1 MIYKQFIILFLF
13 FIVNVQYFFA
23 QNSAVEKARIVFNLA
38 KEVEWLDEDE
48 IFTYRIGVIENK
60 DSVYN
65 TFKGFAETNQL
76 LKSKAVEV
84 YKFKKIEDL
93 NNFLRQQDLQIF
105 YLSGKLL
112 KHNDTIAKLFDN
124 KSVLLVF
131 DNAESKENCVVNL
144 LNDPDKYYE
153 INYKNA
159 LKHRLKLTEN
169 ILLLGGDEE
178 LLREMYRDSMR
189 VLREERANAL
199 LKLYRIEDQE
209 KRLELR
215 QQELL
220 MQEQKLDSLNSI
232 VTNQKQIIEQQKYIL
247 RKNLQDIIKQKKEIR
262 KLKQIY
268 TLQLNKI
275 DSVKQ
280 ELLKK
285 QQQLELKQN
294 KLNSLDEEL
303 VKSLKRIKTQSDYIK
318 LGVLLF
324 VILLSTILVLY
335 IKNKEAEKIK
345 QQNIII
351 KQKSEEIA
359 SINEELENQQ
369 IIVSEQNKLLT
380 KQIREITS
388 SINYARRIQLA
399 LFPIKEVL
407 DNNFSDSFILYRPKD
422 IVSGDFYWFRK
433 IENKII
439 VVVADCTGH
448 GVPGAFMSI
457 MGMTFLSEI
466 TNTYNDKANIILEL
480 LREKIINSLEQEKDV
495 HVKDG
500 MDIALA
506 IIDKDKQTISFA
518 GAYNSLVKISKEE
531 DQYNLHEYKGDNMPV
546 GYHFNFEQK
555 KHFTEKKI
563 SYKKGE
569 RIYMFSDG
577 FKDQFGGK
585 NGRKLNKKRFFDL
598 LMKIQNKKMQEQ
610 KIELEDYFEKWMS
623 GSKIGQVDDVLVV
636 GLQL

>member
-1 MIYKQFIILFLF
+1 MRYKQIIILFLLF
-13 FIVNVQYFFA
+13 FLNTKNFFA
-23 QNSAVEKARIVFNLA
+23 QISAVEKARIVFNLA
-38 KEVEWLDEDE
+38 KEIEWLDDEE

-65 TFKGFAETNQL
+65 TFKEFASTNQL
-76 LKSKAVEV
+76 LKSKALEV
-84 YKFKKIEDL
+84 YKFNKIEEL
-93 NNFLRQQDLQIF
+93 NNFLQQKDLQIF

-112 KHNDTIAKLFDN
+112 KHNDTIAKLFDHKN
-124 KSVLLVF
+124 VLLVF

-144 LNDPDKYYE
+144 LNNPEKYYE

-169 ILLLGGDEE
+169 ILLLGGDEH
-178 LLREMYRDSMR
+178 LLREMYRDSMQI
-189 VLREERANAL
+189 LREERAKAL
-199 LKLYRIEDQE
+199 LKLYRIQDQE
-209 KRLELR
+209 KRLKLR
-215 QQELL
+215 QEELL

-232 VTNQKQIIEQQKYIL
+232 VTNQKQIIEKQKYIL

-294 KLNSLDEEL
+294 KLNSLEEEL

-318 LGVLLF
+318 LGILFF

-335 IKNKEAEKIK
+335 IKNKEAQKIK

-407 DNNFSDSFILYRPKD
+407 DNNFSDNFILYRPKD

-439 VVVADCTGH
+439 IVVADCTGH

-457 MGMTFLSEI
+457 LGMTFLSEI
-466 TNTYNDKANIILEL
+466 TNTYNDRANIILEL
-480 LREKIINSLEQEKDV
+480 LREKIINSLEQEKDIP
-495 HVKDG
+495 VKDG
-500 MDIALA
+500 MDISLA
-506 IIDKDKQTISFA
+506 IIDKDKKNISFA
-518 GAYNSLVKISKEE
+518 GAYNSLVKISKENE
-531 DQYNLHEYKGDNMPV
+531 SHSLHEYKGDNMPV
-546 GYHFNFEQK
+546 GYHFNFEKK
-555 KHFTEKKI
+555 KHFTEKKVT
-563 SYKKGE
+563 YKKGE

-585 NGRKLNKKRFFDL
+585 KGRKLNKKRFFDVL
-598 LMKIQNKKMQEQ
+598 VKVQNKKMKEQ
-610 KIELEDYFEKWMS
+610 KIELENFFEKWMS
-623 GSKIGQVDDVLVV
+623 SSKIGQVDDVLVV

>member
-546 GYHFNFEQK
+546 GYHFNFERK

>member
-1 MIYKQFIILFLF
+1 MRYKQIIILFLLF
-13 FIVNVQYFFA
+13 FLNTKNFFA
-23 QNSAVEKARIVFNLA
+23 QISAVEKARIVFNLA
-38 KEVEWLDEDE
+38 KEIEWLDDEE

-65 TFKGFAETNQL
+65 TFKEFASTNQL
-76 LKSKAVEV
+76 LKSKALEV
-84 YKFKKIEDL
+84 YKFNKIEEL
-93 NNFLRQQDLQIF
+93 NNFLQQKDLQIF

-112 KHNDTIAKLFDN
+112 KHNDTIAKLFDHKN
-124 KSVLLVF
+124 VLLVF

-144 LNDPDKYYE
+144 LNNPEKYYE

-169 ILLLGGDEE
+169 ILLLGGDEN
-178 LLREMYRDSMR
+178 LLREMYRDSMQI
-189 VLREERANAL
+189 LREERAKAL
-199 LKLYRIEDQE
+199 LKLYRIQDQE
-209 KRLELR
+209 KRLKLR
-215 QQELL
+215 QEELL

-232 VTNQKQIIEQQKYIL
+232 VTNQKQIIEKQKYIL

-318 LGVLLF
+318 LGILFF

-335 IKNKEAEKIK
+335 IKNKEAQKIK

-407 DNNFSDSFILYRPKD
+407 DNNFSDNFILYRPKD

-439 VVVADCTGH
+439 IVVADCTGH

-457 MGMTFLSEI
+457 LGMTFLSEI
-466 TNTYNDKANIILEL
+466 TNTYNDRANIILEL
-480 LREKIINSLEQEKDV
+480 LREKIINSLEQEKDIP
-495 HVKDG
+495 VKDG
-500 MDIALA
+500 MDISLA
-506 IIDKDKQTISFA
+506 IIDKDKKNISFA
-518 GAYNSLVKISKEE
+518 GAYNSLVKISKENE
-531 DQYNLHEYKGDNMPV
+531 SHSLHEYKGDNMPV
-546 GYHFNFEQK
+546 GYHFNFEKK
-555 KHFTEKKI
+555 KHFTEKKVT
-563 SYKKGE
+563 YKKGE

-585 NGRKLNKKRFFDL
+585 KGRKLNKKRFFDVL
-598 LMKIQNKKMQEQ
+598 VKVQNKKMKEQ
-610 KIELEDYFEKWMS
+610 KIELENFFEKWMS
-623 GSKIGQVDDVLVV
+623 SSKIGQVDDVLVV